1 MRNLSL
7 LLIPAAV
14 LSAPAVV
21 HAQLDPQRLR
31 AEYRVDP
38 MAIADPKPRLSWI
51 VTGTGRNQRQTAYR
65 IVVASTPE
73 RLSRG
78 EADLWDSGRVASDD
92 TLHIRYSGKPVG
104 FTQTAHWKV
113 MVWDQDGKSSRWS
126 RPARWGVGPMTEAD
140 WSPSAWIVGPPKS
153 VTDAPKVMPDS
164 ASWIWHGPE
173 ASAPKAGKRWFRTTF
188 DLPADVAIKSAWLA
202 VSADD
207 NHETRL
213 NGQAVAKG
221 TSWQTVQAVD
231 VTKQVKVGRN
241 QLRIVAENSGADP
254 AGVVA
259 KLVIETA
266 AGQVV
271 VKSSPAW
278 ESAAASSGPWVKA
291 AAIGDY
297 GIAPWGTGRADSA
310 TAMEPVAQFRKEFPV
325 DKPVRRAVLYAT
337 ALGLYEFTING
348 KQVGDDTLAPGWT
361 EYRKRTYYHAYDV
374 TGHLKAGNNAVGAL
388 LGDGWYSGYLA
399 FTGRRNYYGTEP
411 KLRATLLI
419 EHTDGTRSVVGTDGS
434 WKTAPGGIQH
444 ADMLMGTTI
453 DYGKDTVGW
462 DRAGY
467 NDQSWKS
474 VRVATAEGV
483 LIQPHPGSAVRP
495 QETIKAKRVLT
506 PKPGVFVY
514 DFAQNV
520 TGIVRLKVRGK
531 AGQTVVLRHAEFLD
545 KDGGIYTANLRAAKA
560 IDSFVLGADGITR
573 CEPKFTF
580 HGFQFVEVT
589 GVDTAPAPGDVEA
602 VVLHSDIDKAGTFAS
617 DNPLLDRLALNTDW
631 GQRGNYLDVP
641 TDCPQRDERAGWT
654 GDAQVFAKAASFNR
668 DIAAFTTKWL
678 VDLIEDS
685 QRADGALPDVAPY
698 ISVVGH
704 GNAAWEDAG
713 VICTYR
719 MYEMYG
725 DTSVIERHWAALT
738 KFMDHLE
745 AVSPGGLRP
754 VGAYGDWLRLDGPQH
769 GRVLGTAYHV
779 FDCRLMARMARAIG
793 RSDEAAKYEER
804 AERIKQAFIQA
815 FVTPDG
821 RVEENGQTGQTFYAL
836 ALGWDLLP
844 KELRSAATGHLVRL
858 IRARGEHLATG
869 FIGTPV
875 LLFALRESGQSGLA
889 DRLLLSETF
898 PSWLY
903 QVKIGATT
911 MWERWD
917 GWTPEKGFQD
927 AGMNSF
933 NHYWLGCVTEYL
945 QTAVAGI
952 DTDGPGFRKLLMRPE
967 TDSGLGKASATYE
980 SIRGKVSSSWVKS
993 NDGGLVWTITVPAN
1007 TSARVEIPAPAGA
1020 KVTEG
1025 GKPVVGAVQSGDR
1038 RVVEV
1043 GSGTWRFEV
1052 RN

>member
-1 MRNLSL
+1 MRTVPL
-7 LLIPAAV
+7 LLAPITALAMAS
-14 LSAPAVV
+14 SA
-21 HAQLDPQRLR
+21 HAQLDVQRLR

-38 MAIADPKPRLSWI
+38 IAVADSKPRLSWI
-51 VTGTGRNQRQTAYR
+51 VDSGRNNQRQTAYR
-65 IVVASTPE
+65 IVVSSTPE
-73 RLSRG
+73 KLSRG
-78 EADLWDSGRVASDD
+78 EADLWDSGKVASDE
-92 TLHIRYSGKPVG
+92 TLHIRYGGKPVG
-104 FTQTAHWKV
+104 FAQTAFWKV
-113 MVWDQDGKSSRWS
+113 MAWDQDGKASRWS
-126 RPARWGVGPMTEAD
+126 KPARWGVGPSTEAE
-140 WSPSAWIVGPPKS
+140 WSPSTWIAGAAKAAES
-153 VTDAPKVMPDS
+153 APKLTPEG
-164 ASWIWHGPE
+164 AQWIWHGPE
-173 ASAPKAGKRWFRTTF
+173 AKAPKAGKRWFRTSF
-188 DLPADVAIKSAWLA
+188 DLPADAALKSAWMV

-207 NHETRL
+207 NHETRI
-213 NGQAVAKG
+213 NGQTVARG
-221 TSWQTVQAVD
+221 TSWQTIQVVD
-231 VTKQVKVGRN
+231 VAKQLKPGRN
-241 QLRIVAENSGADP
+241 QLRIVAENGGADP

-259 KLVIETA
+259 KLVVEF
-266 AGQVV
+266 AGKTVEIQT
-271 VKSSPAW
+271 SPDW
-278 ESAAASSGPWVKA
+278 ESADTSSGPWTKA
-291 AAIGDY
+291 GSVGAY
-297 GIAPWGTGRADSA
+297 GTAPWGIGRADSA
-310 TAMEPVAQFRKEFPV
+310 SAMEPVAQFRKDFRIE
-325 DKPVRRAVLYAT
+325 KPVRKAVLYAT
-337 ALGLYEFTING
+337 ALGLYEFTLNG
-348 KQVGDDTLAPGWT
+348 KRVGDDALAPGWT

-374 TGHLKAGNNAVGAL
+374 TKHLRGGANAVGAL

-399 FTGRRNYYGTEP
+399 FSGRRNYYGSEP

-419 EHTDGTRSVVGTDGS
+419 EHTDGTRSLVGTDGT
-434 WKTAPGGIQH
+434 WKTAPGEIQH
-444 ADMLMGTTI
+444 ADMLMGTAVDFRKQT
-453 DYGKDTVGW
+453 GGW
-462 DRAGY
+462 DRAGF
-467 NDQSWKS
+467 DDSSWKPA
-474 VRVATAEGV
+474 RATVAEGV
-483 LIQPHPGSAVRP
+483 LVQPHPGSAVRP
-495 QETIKAKRVLT
+495 QEVLRARRLLT

-520 TGIVRLKVRGK
+520 TGVVRLNVRGK

-560 IDSFVLGADGITR
+560 TDSFVLAGSGTTR

-580 HGFQFVEVT
+580 HGFQYVEVT
-589 GVDTAPAPGDVEA
+589 GLDSPPALSDVEA
-602 VVLHSDIDKAGTFAS
+602 VVLHSDLEKAGTFDS
-617 DNPLLDRLALNTDW
+617 DNPLLNRLALNTDW

-654 GDAQVFAKAASFNR
+654 GDAQVFTKAAAFNR
-668 DIAAFTTKWL
+668 DIGAFTTKWL
-678 VDLIEDS
+678 VDLIEDA

-793 RSDEAAKYEER
+793 RPDDAAKYEAR
-804 AERIKQAFIQA
+804 AARIKDAFIQA

-821 RVEENGQTGQTFYAL
+821 RVEENGTTGQTFYAL
-836 ALGWDLLP
+836 ALAWDLLP
-844 KELRSAATGHLVRL
+844 AELRPAATGHLVRL

-875 LLFALRESGQSGLA
+875 LLYALRESGQAALA

-952 DTDGPGFRKLLMRPE
+952 DTDGPGFRKLVLRPE
-967 TDSGLGKASATYE
+967 TDSRLGRASATYE
-980 SIRGKVSSSWVKS
+980 SIRGTVKSSWSKAV
-993 NDGGLVWTITVPAN
+993 DGTLVWNVRIPAN
-1007 TSARVEIPAPAGA
+1007 ATARVEIPASAGA
-1020 KVTEG
+1020 AIVQN
-1025 GKPVVGAVQSGDR
+1025 GKPLAGGIRRGDR
-1038 RVVEV
+1038 TIVDV
-1043 GSGTWRFEV
+1043 GSGDWRFEV
-1052 RN
+1052 RP